1 MSEDCIFCN
10 IASGEIATD
19 LLYQDDDVVAFRDIN
34 PKAPTHILVIPRDHI
49 PSLNETTPENK
60 RLLGHMV
67 NVASAL
73 AKSEKVDGNGFRLL
87 INSGADSG
95 QEVPH
100 LHLHLLGGQKLAA
113 IG

>member
-1 MSEDCIFCN
+1 MSEDCIFCK
-10 IASGEIATD
+10 IAGGEIKTD
-19 LLYQDDDVVAFRDIN
+19 LLYQDDEVVAFRDIN
-34 PKAPTHILVIPRDHI
+34 PKAPTHILVIPKDHI
-49 PSLNETTPENK
+49 PSLNETTPEHK

-73 AKSEKVDGNGFRLL
+73 AKSEKVDKSGFRLL
-87 INSGADSG
+87 INSGADAG

-100 LHLHLLGGQKLAA
+100 LHLHLLGGQKLAP

>member
-1 MSEDCIFCN
+1 MSEDCIFCK
-10 IASGEIATD
+10 IASGEIKTD
-19 LLYQDDDVVAFRDIN
+19 LLYGDDEVVAFRDIN
-34 PKAPTHILVIPRDHI
+34 PRAPTHILVIPRDHI

-73 AKSEKVDGNGFRLL
+73 ARSEKVDSSGFRLL
-87 INSGADSG
+87 INSGADAG

-100 LHLHLLGGQKLAA
+100 LHLHLLGGRPLGKM
-113 IG
+113 G

>member
-1 MSEDCIFCN
+1 MGEDCIFCK
-10 IASGEIATD
+10 IAGGEIKTD

-73 AKSEKVDGNGFRLL
+73 ARSEKVDQSGFRLL

-100 LHLHLLGGQKLAA
+100 LHLHLLGGQKLAP